1 MVDEAEQPS
10 RASLAAGQ
18 AALERGEWAQAAELF
33 RAALRDDDDPLA
45 WEGLGWAAWWLADE
59 EQTFTARER
68 AFRLYREAGD
78 DGAAGRVATW
88 IAADHREYRGEE
100 GIGRGWIERAHR
112 LLDPLP
118 ESADDGWLALI
129 EADFVLNVDGDLE
142 TVARLALGAAEI
154 GRRQGVPDLEAV
166 GLALEGQALVS
177 GGDVEAGM
185 RLLEEAA
192 AIATV
197 EQMGLPIAAGW
208 SLCCVLS
215 ACDSIGD
222 FSGAE
227 QWCAAIR
234 RFTDRWGGRQL
245 VGICRTSYGRILATR
260 GQWPEAEGEL
270 AAAIRDV
277 DEARPGMAGTG
288 LARLGELRA
297 RRGHVAEARELF
309 ERAGP
314 AGLVGLGEL
323 ALDAGDPAGAVDAAE
338 RALRR
343 LPKGATLERLPPLE
357 LLTRGRIALGQLEQ
371 AGQEVEAVQRTARA
385 LGTAYLRGRA
395 DLLSAELAAA
405 RGEHEDARRDCE
417 DAIDRFAQVSA
428 VYEGAR
434 ARERLALALTALG
447 REEQAGREE
456 EIARAALRRLGALAE
471 PSPAAG
477 EDGGPA
483 ASGAA
488 SELTPRELEV
498 LRLVARGRSDAEI
511 AAELVLSPHTVHRHV
526 ANVRVKLRL
535 PSRSAAVAYAARAGL
550 L

>member
-1 MVDEAEQPS
+1 MGDEDEQAS
-10 RASLAAGQ
+10 GDSLAAGQ
-18 AALERGEWAQAAELF
+18 AALERGEWAQAAELL
-33 RAALRDDDDPLA
+33 RAALREGDDPLA
-45 WEGLGWAAWWLADE
+45 WEGLGWAAWWLAE
-59 EQTFTARER
+59 EEETFAARER
-68 AFRLYREAGD
+68 AFQLYREAGED
-78 DGAAGRVATW
+78 AAAGRVATW
-88 IAADHREYRGEE
+88 IAADCREYRGEE
-100 GIGRGWIERAHR
+100 GIGRGWLERAHR

-129 EADFVLNVDGDLE
+129 DADFALNVECDLE
-142 TVARLALGAAEI
+142 AVAGLAAGAAEI
-154 GRRQGVPDLEAV
+154 GRRQAAPDLEAV

-177 GGDVEAGM
+177 GGDVESGM

-192 AIATV
+192 AIATTDRM
-197 EQMGLPIAAGW
+197 QLPIAAGW

-215 ACDSIGD
+215 ACDGVGD
-222 FSGAE
+222 FGRAE
-227 QWCAAIR
+227 QWCEAIR

-245 VGICRTSYGRILATR
+245 VGVCRTSYGRILATR
-260 GQWPEAEGEL
+260 GQWSEAEGEL
-270 AAAIRDV
+270 AAAIRDI
-277 DEARPGMAGTG
+277 DDARPGMAGTG

-297 RRGHVAEARELF
+297 RQGHPDEARELF

-323 ALDAGDPAGAVDAAE
+323 ALEAGDPAGAVDAAE

-343 LPKGATLERLPPLE
+343 LPEGATLDRLPPLE
-357 LLTRGRIALGQLEQ
+357 LLTRGRIASGRLEQ
-371 AGQEVEAVQRTARA
+371 AEREVEVVQRAASA

-395 DLLSAELAAA
+395 DLLGAELAAA
-405 RGEHEDARRDCE
+405 RGEHEDARRACE
-417 DAIDRFAQVSA
+417 DAIDRFAEASA

-434 ARERLALALTALG
+434 ARERLALALAALG
-447 REEQAGREE
+447 RDEQARREE
-456 EIARAALRRLGALAE
+456 AAARAALQRLGALAE
-471 PSPAAG
+471 PTPAGG
-477 EDGGPA
+477 EDGAGP
-483 ASGAA
+483 A

-535 PSRSAAVAYAARAGL
+535 PSRSAAVAYAAREGL

>member
-1 MVDEAEQPS
+1 VVDEDEQPS
-10 RASLAAGQ
+10 SDSLAAGQ
-18 AALERGEWAQAAELF
+18 AALERGEWAEAVELL
-33 RAALRDDDDPLA
+33 RAALRDGDDPLA

-59 EQTFTARER
+59 EQTFAARER

-78 DGAAGRVATW
+78 DAAAGRVATW
-88 IAADHREYRGEE
+88 IAADYREYRGEE
-100 GIGRGWIERAHR
+100 GIGRGWLERAHR

-118 ESADDGWLALI
+118 GSADDGWLALI
-129 EADFVLNVDGDLE
+129 DADFALNVECDLE
-142 TVARLALGAAEI
+142 AVAGLARGAAEI
-154 GRRQGVPDLEAV
+154 GRRQGAPDLESV

-177 GGDVEAGM
+177 GGDVESGM
-185 RLLEEAA
+185 RLLDEAA
-192 AIATV
+192 AIATA
-197 EQMGLPIAAGW
+197 EQIGLPIAAGW

-215 ACDSIGD
+215 ACDGIGD
-222 FSGAE
+222 FGRAE

-245 VGICRTSYGRILATR
+245 VGVCRTSYGRILATR

-277 DEARPGMAGTG
+277 DAARPGMAGTG

-297 RRGHVAEARELF
+297 RQGHAGEARELF

-323 ALDAGDPAGAVDAAE
+323 ALESGDPTGAVDAAE

-343 LPKGATLERLPPLE
+343 LPDGAALDRLPPLE
-357 LLTRGRIALGQLEQ
+357 LLTRGRIALGRLDQ
-371 AGQEVEAVQRTARA
+371 AEREVEVVQRTARA

-395 DLLSAELAAA
+395 DLLGAELAAA
-405 RGEHEDARRDCE
+405 RGEHEDARRACE
-417 DAIDRFAQVSA
+417 DAIDRFAEAAA

-434 ARERLALALTALG
+434 ARGRLALALAALG
-447 REEQAGREE
+447 RDEQARREGAA
-456 EIARAALRRLGALAE
+456 AREVLRRLGALPE
-471 PSPAAG
+471 PAPA
-477 EDGGPA
+477 DGDA
-483 ASGAA
+483 AAA

-535 PSRSAAVAYAARAGL
+535 PSRSAAVAYAAREGL

>member
-1 MVDEAEQPS
+1 VGDEDEQ
-10 RASLAAGQ
+10 ASGDSLVAGQ
-18 AALERGEWAQAAELF
+18 AALERGEWDQAAELL
-33 RAALRDDDDPLA
+33 RAALREGDDPLA
-45 WEGLGWAAWWLADE
+45 WEGLGWAAWWLAE
-59 EQTFTARER
+59 EEETFAARER
-68 AFRLYREAGD
+68 AFQLYREAGD
-78 DGAAGRVATW
+78 AAAAGRVATW
-88 IAADHREYRGEE
+88 IAADCREYRGEE
-100 GIGRGWIERAHR
+100 GIGRGWLERAHR

-129 EADFVLNVDGDLE
+129 DADFALNVECDLDA
-142 TVARLALGAAEI
+142 VAGLAAGAAEI
-154 GRRQGVPDLEAV
+154 GRRQAAPDLEAV

-177 GGDVEAGM
+177 GGEVESGM

-192 AIATV
+192 AIATTDRM
-197 EQMGLPIAAGW
+197 QLPIAAGW

-215 ACDSIGD
+215 ACDGIGD
-222 FSGAE
+222 FGRAE

-245 VGICRTSYGRILATR
+245 VGVCRTSYGRILATR

-270 AAAIRDV
+270 AAAIRDI
-277 DEARPGMAGTG
+277 DDARPGMAGTG

-297 RRGHVAEARELF
+297 RQGHGAEARELF

-323 ALDAGDPAGAVDAAE
+323 ALEAGDPAGAVDAAE

-343 LPKGATLERLPPLE
+343 LPEGATLDRLPPLE
-357 LLTRGRIALGQLEQ
+357 LLTRGRIASGRLEQ
-371 AGQEVEAVQRTARA
+371 AEREVEVVQRAASA

-395 DLLSAELAAA
+395 DLLGAELAAA
-405 RGEHEDARRDCE
+405 RGEHEDARRACE
-417 DAIDRFAQVSA
+417 DAIDRFGEASA
-428 VYEGAR
+428 VYECAR
-434 ARERLALALTALG
+434 ARERLALALAALG
-447 REEQAGREE
+447 RVEQAGREAAA
-456 EIARAALRRLGALAE
+456 ARAALQRLGVPAE
-471 PSPAAG
+471 PAPVG
-477 EDGGPA
+477 DGA
-483 ASGAA
+483 AA

-535 PSRSAAVAYAARAGL
+535 PSRSAAVAYAAREGL